1 VIAAMTRKVPAV
13 YEQGVLKPLEPLA
26 LPEGQRVTVTVEPVE
41 ERLSPDE
48 ILDLAHQVYEGLSDE
63 EIAEIEAIALDRTNF
78 MRPEREPA
86 D

>member
-1 VIAAMTRKVPAV
+1 MTRKVPAV

-41 ERLSPDE
+41 EQLSPDE

-78 MRPEREPA
+78 MRPEREP
-86 D
+86 